1 MHKRKIYQKT
11 STVYPFSGRRQGGPR
26 TGPAVAL
33 ILILEPS
40 FVSIS
45 ELCPGPIYVTWKYVK
60 LGEKNFR

>member
-1 MHKRKIYQKT
+1 MPENFNSI
-11 STVYPFSGRRQGGPR
+11 YPFSGRCQGGPR

-45 ELCPGPIYVTWKYVK
+45 ELCPGSIYVT
-60 LGEKNFR
+60 